1 VRQSAHPLPEV
12 ESSGGHEQDDGVPEH
27 SFQVISRRAVI
38 MFDMSDHRLNPGSSA
53 EAFSRLTA
61 QGRCVSLSR
70 WARCQNFCVANPG
83 ATPIARVADVHL
95 GTGFRDLPCL
105 LQHFG
110 QRIAVMDVF
119 REGQRSEEDASGLG
133 DYTGS
138 LSVDLV
144 FLVFLVLADA
154 QDVGFL
160 QTVTIVLSF
169 RLCS

>member
-1 VRQSAHPLPEV
+1 
-12 ESSGGHEQDDGVPEH
+12 
-27 SFQVISRRAVI
+27 
-38 MFDMSDHRLNPGSSA
+38 
-53 EAFSRLTA
+53 
-61 QGRCVSLSR
+61 
-70 WARCQNFCVANPG
+70 
-83 ATPIARVADVHL
+83 
-95 GTGFRDLPCL
+95 
-105 LQHFG
+105 
-110 QRIAVMDVF
+110 MDVF